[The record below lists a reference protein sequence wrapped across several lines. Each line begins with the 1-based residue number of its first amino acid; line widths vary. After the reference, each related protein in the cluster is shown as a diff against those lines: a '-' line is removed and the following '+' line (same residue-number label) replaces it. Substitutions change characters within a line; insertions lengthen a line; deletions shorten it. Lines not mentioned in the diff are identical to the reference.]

1 MIPENSVAVGYVAP
15 RAWRP
20 AALARLSL
28 LVHAAGGVALLADP
42 ATWPWVI
49 ATLAGNHLVLTA
61 AVFFPRAQLLG
72 PNVNRLPAAAASRR
86 EVSLTFDD
94 GPHPQTTPRILELL
108 EGHGAKASFFCVG
121 EKARAHPEIVKDIA
135 RRGHSV
141 ENHSDRH
148 SHAFACFGIARMGR
162 EIALA
167 QYVLAGITGRHPRF
181 FRAPAGFRSPLLDFV
196 LARHGLRYVSWTRRG
211 FDAVTPDPRRVL
223 ERLTNGLAAG
233 DVLLLH
239 DSSPCVLEILPALLD
254 ELAARDL
261 RSVSLP
267 TVL

>member
-1 MIPENSVAVGYVAP
+1 MNPQSSITAGYAAP

-20 AALARLSL
+20 APLAGLSL
-28 LVHAAGGVALLADP
+28 LVHGAGGIALLADP
-42 ATWPWVI
+42 STWLWVI
-49 ATLAGNHLVLTA
+49 AILAANHLVLTV

-72 PNVNRLPAAAASRR
+72 SNVNCLPAAAASRR

-94 GPHPQTTPRILELL
+94 GPDPKTTPRILELL
-108 EGHGAKASFFCVG
+108 DRHGAKASFFCVG
-121 EKARAHPEIVKDIA
+121 EKACAHPEIVKDIA

-141 ENHSDRH
+141 ENHSYHH

-167 QYVLAGITGRHPRF
+167 QEALSGVTGRRPGF

-196 LARHGLRYVSWTRRG
+196 LTRHGLRYVSWTRRG
-211 FDAVTPDPRRVL
+211 FDAVACDSQRVL
-223 ERLTNGLAAG
+223 ARLTDGLAAG

-239 DSSPCVLEILPALLD
+239 DSRPLVLQILPVLLD

-267 TVL
+267 SVL